1 MKKTLVLG
9 LSALMTV
16 PFLSVAFVFAHE
28 ETGTTLNS
36 STSKP
41 NQVAQTND
49 GTDDT
54 ETTPPDDKL
63 LLERIQ
69 KRKTELKTRLANT
82 EKLKLQNK
90 CQASQGKVSSIRGR
104 IKGIETSR
112 AQVYK
117 NVTNH
122 LKDLSEKLKNKGVDT
137 TEFDASITELETKI
151 ATFNTDLA
159 AYKQI
164 VADLADMDCK
174 SDPEG
179 FKASL
184 EAARA
189 ALKKVSEDAAAV
201 KAHVKDVI
209 KPLLKEIRTELEKS
223 ESSDDS
229 GDSGESEES
238 EGGEE

>member
-1 MKKTLVLG
+1 MKKTLLLG
-9 LSALMTV
+9 LGALLAI
-16 PFLSVAFVFAHE
+16 PFLSVALVFATG

-36 STSKP
+36 STNKP
-41 NQVAQTND
+41 SQVAQTTD

-54 ETTPPDDKL
+54 ETTPPDDKA

-69 KRKTELKTRLANT
+69 KRKTELKTRLAAA
-82 EKLKLQNK
+82 EKTKLLSK
-90 CQASQGKVSSIRGR
+90 CQASQGKLSSIRGR

-122 LKDLSEKLKNKGVDT
+122 LKNLSEKLENKGVDT
-137 TEFDASITELETKI
+137 AELDAAITELETKI
-151 ATFNTDLA
+151 QAFTTDLA
-159 AYKQI
+159 TYKQA

-184 EAARA
+184 ETART

-209 KPLLKEIRTELEKS
+209 KPLLKEIRAELKKDE
-223 ESSDDS
+223 S
-229 GDSGESEES
+229 GDSGESE
-238 EGGEE
+238 GGEE